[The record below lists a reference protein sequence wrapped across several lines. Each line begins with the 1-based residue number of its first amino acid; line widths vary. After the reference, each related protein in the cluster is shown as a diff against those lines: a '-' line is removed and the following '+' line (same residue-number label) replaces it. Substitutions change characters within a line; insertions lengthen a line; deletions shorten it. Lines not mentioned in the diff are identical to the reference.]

1 MTSRI
6 LALATLALLSACSE
20 QQPAQPQQRS
30 IGGQIG
36 DSYKGMLDS
45 TKQVVDQLNEQMQ
58 RTDTAVRER
67 SQ

>member
-6 LALATLALLSACSE
+6 LALTALALLSACSE
-20 QQPAQPQQRS
+20 EQPAQPQQKS

-45 TKQVVDQLNEQMQ
+45 TKQGVDQLNEQMQ